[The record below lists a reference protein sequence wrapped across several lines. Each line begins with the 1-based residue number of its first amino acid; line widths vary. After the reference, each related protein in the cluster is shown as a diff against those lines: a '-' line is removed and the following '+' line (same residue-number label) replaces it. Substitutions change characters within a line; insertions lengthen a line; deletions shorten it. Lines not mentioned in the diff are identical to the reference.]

1 MTVTKSFDKLLCRSN
16 LKSRDLYACTI
27 CVSRESNLGMWKEGD
42 VVPPD
47 DKIYRVMIQENL
59 VEVIPL
65 GLDIV
70 DNDVAR
76 NYSSTND
83 LPVWMQERLAV
94 LACMS
99 PKPPTDSVN
108 GIGRRIEK
116 NIFWLYAD

>member
-1 MTVTKSFDKLLCRSN
+1 MTVTKSNVSRLN
-16 LKSRDLYACTI
+16 LKSRDLYACTNWLFRD
-27 CVSRESNLGMWKEGD
+27 SKLGMWKEGD

-47 DKIYRVMIQENL
+47 DKIYRVMIHKNL

-70 DNDVAR
+70 DNDVAG

-99 PKPPTDSVN
+99 PKPPTDNVE

>member
-1 MTVTKSFDKLLCRSN
+1 MIRDNNVSRLN
-16 LKSRDLYACTI
+16 LKSRDLYACTTSM
-27 CVSRESNLGMWKEGD
+27 SRDSNASMWKEGD

-47 DKIYRVMIQENL
+47 GKIYRVMIQKNL

-65 GLDIV
+65 GLDTV
-70 DNDVAR
+70 DNDVAG

-99 PKPPTDSVN
+99 SKPPTGNVE

-116 NIFWLYAD
+116 NVFWLYAD